1 MVVKR
6 GDIWRVVLGATAG
19 RRTGKSL
26 PCVVV
31 SPPELHDFLRTVIV
45 VPMATSG
52 KPAPFRIAMRFGGK
66 AGLILV
72 DQVRTLDK
80 SRLVA
85 RIGAISP
92 STLRASLAV
101 LQQSFAM

>member
-1 MVVKR
+1 MIVKR
-6 GDIWRVVLGATAG
+6 GDIWRVALGPAAG
-19 RRTGKSL
+19 KRMGKSL

-52 KPAPFRIAMRFGGK
+52 KPAPFRIAMRFDGK
-66 AGLILV
+66 AALILL
-72 DQVRTLDK
+72 DQVRAMDK
-80 SRLVA
+80 SRLVS
-85 RIGAISP
+85 RLGAVSP
-92 STLRASLAV
+92 ATLRASLAI

>member
-6 GDIWRVVLGATAG
+6 GDIWRALGPAG
-19 RRTGKSL
+19 KRSA

-45 VPMATSG
+45 LPMATSG
-52 KPAPFRIAMRFGGK
+52 KPAPFRIAMRFDGK

-72 DQVRTLDK
+72 DQVRALEK
-80 SRLVA
+80 SRLIA
-85 RIGAISP
+85 RLGAVSP
-92 STLRASLAV
+92 ATLRASLAV
-101 LQQSFAM
+101 LQQAFAL

>member
-6 GDIWRVVLGATAG
+6 GDIWRVALGPAAG

-31 SPPELHDFLRTVIV
+31 SPPELHDSLVTVIV

-52 KPAPFRIAMRFGGK
+52 KRAPFRVAMRFQGK
-66 AGLILV
+66 AGVILL
-72 DQVRTLDK
+72 DQIRTLDK

-85 RIGAISP
+85 RLGAVSP
-92 STLRASLAV
+92 ATLRASLAI
-101 LQQSFAM
+101 LQQSFAA

>member
-6 GDIWRVVLGATAG
+6 GDIWRVVLGTVAG

-31 SPPELHDFLRTVIV
+31 SPPELHDFLNTIIV

-52 KPAPFRIAMRFGGK
+52 KAVPFRIAMRFQGK
-66 AGLILV
+66 AVLILL

-85 RIGAISP
+85 RLGAVSP
-92 STLRASLAV
+92 STLRASLAI